1 MVSAVSSSTIVTAT
15 IREYLSREQKN
26 RTRLTL
32 SSTNWTS
39 PEIVLTEFS
48 GNALKARHKIS
59 VVDITKAAAE
69 PILG

>member
-1 MVSAVSSSTIVTAT
+1 MVSAVSSSTIITAT
-15 IREYLSREQKN
+15 IRDYLSREQKN

-39 PEIVLTEFS
+39 PEIVLTELS

-59 VVDITKAAAE
+59 VVDITKAAGE
-69 PILG
+69 PKCG